1 MLVKTTQLFLVDM
14 LVFVVYSGIHM
25 HVDLSKHVRPIDTHA
40 VCHTCNHPSAQ
51 PAPLSIAPPKQ
62 HCACTCLSVTDDS
75 CVCRPKT
82 SPTVGR
88 GVYFQSSFDFG
99 RFACI
104 ILDNSMRDSA
114 FLVSPEL
121 TGGVYDVKYLFQ
133 SLIPNTSHGSAV
145 SVNTVLLY
153 QSGFHCFSHRG
164 EVY

>member
-1 MLVKTTQLFLVDM
+1 
-14 LVFVVYSGIHM
+14 M

-40 VCHTCNHPSAQ
+40 VCHTHYLPAAQ
-51 PAPLSIAPPKQ
+51 PAPLSIAPPQQ
-62 HCACTCLSVTDDS
+62 HRACTCLSVADDS

-133 SLIPNTSHGSAV
+133 SLIPNTSHGSAASVTGSSV
-145 SVNTVLLY
+145 SVRLSLFQPSRPGLLVSTAY
-153 QSGFHCFSHRG
+153 HERDRQLSLALTS
-164 EVY
+164 